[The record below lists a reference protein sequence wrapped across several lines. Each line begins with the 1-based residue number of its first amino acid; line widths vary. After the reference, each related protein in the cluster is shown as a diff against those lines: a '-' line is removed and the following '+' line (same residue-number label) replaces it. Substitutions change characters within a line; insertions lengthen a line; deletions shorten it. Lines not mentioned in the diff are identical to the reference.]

1 MRCLLVDKILFI
13 DSRKAIKGIK
23 NVTMS
28 EDFLADHFPGFPVMP
43 GVLQIESCVQL
54 FSWLVFSS
62 TDFRKTSR
70 LSSFKAVKFKG
81 FIVPGEQML
90 VDIDVVSFNDEEAMF
105 NAKIFVEGSLRTD
118 IAECRASFT
127 DLDKLTDHVKA
138 KQHFDIL
145 CGIYPSR
152 GQARL

>member
-1 MRCLLVDKILFI
+1 MRCLLVDRILSI
-13 DSRKAIKGIK
+13 DNNAIRGVK

-54 FSWLVFSS
+54 FSWLVCSVTGFQ
-62 TDFRKTSR
+62 KTAR
-70 LSSFKAVKFKG
+70 LSSVKAVKFKG
-81 FIVPGEQML
+81 FIVPGEQMIL
-90 VDIDVVSFNDEEAMF
+90 DVGVTRFGTEEGLF
-105 NAKIFVEGSLRTD
+105 DAKIYVADTLRTE
-118 IAECRASFT
+118 ISRCGASFV
-127 DLDKLTDHVKA
+127 DLDRLTDPVKT
-138 KQHFDIL
+138 KKHFDIL